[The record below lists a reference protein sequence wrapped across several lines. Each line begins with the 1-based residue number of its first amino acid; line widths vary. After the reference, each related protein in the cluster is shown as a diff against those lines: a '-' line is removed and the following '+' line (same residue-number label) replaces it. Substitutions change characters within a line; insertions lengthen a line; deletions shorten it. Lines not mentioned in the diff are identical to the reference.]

1 MSIITVGL
9 SNLEKDVE
17 KEVDKFA
24 EKTTRANALDSI
36 GKVKLATPVD
46 TGAARNSWYIGYKES
61 YYDESKG
68 DTNPQSNINILE
80 PKDKPQKIFVTNGVE
95 YIKEL
100 NEGNSKQAPQKF
112 IESVFEENFESVTV
126 DYVQKT

>member
-1 MSIITVGL
+1 MSIITIGL
-9 SNLEKDVE
+9 SNLEKDIN
-17 KEVDKFA
+17 KEVNKFA
-24 EKTTRANALDSI
+24 EKTTRANALDSV

-46 TGAARNSWYIGYKES
+46 TGAARNSWFIGYSEN

-68 DTNPQSNINILE
+68 QPNPQSNINVLQ
-80 PKDKPQKIFVTNGVE
+80 PKDKPQKIYVTNGVE

-112 IESVFEENFESVTV
+112 IESVFEENFEDVTV
-126 DYVQKT
+126 SYVEK